1 MALTCPVE
9 EPSTASFPDSCTA
22 KSRAIDPRGS
32 DLRCVQLL
40 VVSIIPE
47 AAVTVIAILAARG
60 NRMGQRLV
68 VFVLELTD

>member
-1 MALTCPVE
+1 MPRCRLG
-9 EPSTASFPDSCTA
+9 
-22 KSRAIDPRGS
+22 AISG
-32 DLRCVQLL
+32 LL
-40 VVSIIPE
+40 HCESVSIIPE